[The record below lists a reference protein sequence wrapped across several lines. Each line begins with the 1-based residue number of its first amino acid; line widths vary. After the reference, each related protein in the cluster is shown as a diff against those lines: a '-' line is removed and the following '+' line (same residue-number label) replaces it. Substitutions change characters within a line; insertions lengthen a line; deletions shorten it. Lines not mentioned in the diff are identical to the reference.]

1 LQWFLQQTWISS
13 VLENLKIPLF
23 NNFKMLTF
31 FLNGIFWIKNVSKVD
46 LQRFLQQ
53 TWISSVLVLLLGNV
67 CWRFYRVTFGEAWEI
82 VMCIMDI
89 FLLGDYFHFII
100 YNCIVFG
107 IQYFFPFQLS
117 LPVPILIAV
126 GKTLDAPWRLG
137 TMEQITNRLQ
147 S

>member
-1 LQWFLQQTWISS
+1 MFQKLICRGSCSRPGSPAFWKIQKLHFLD
-13 VLENLKIPLF
+13 
-23 NNFKMLTF
+23 
-31 FLNGIFWIKNVSKVD
+31 KNVSKIY

-89 FLLGDYFHFII
+89 FLLGNYFNFII
-100 YNCIVFG
+100 YNYMYD
-107 IQYFFPFQLS
+107 IQYFSPFQLG
-117 LPVPILIAV
+117 LPVPGPV
-126 GKTLDAPWRLG
+126 GKTGDAPWRLG
-137 TMEQITNRLQ
+137 TKDQITNRLQ